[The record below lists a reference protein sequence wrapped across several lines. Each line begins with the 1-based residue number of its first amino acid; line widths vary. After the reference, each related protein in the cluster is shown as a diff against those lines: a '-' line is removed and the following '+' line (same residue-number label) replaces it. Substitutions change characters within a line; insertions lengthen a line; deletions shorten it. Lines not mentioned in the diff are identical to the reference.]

1 MTSVD
6 LKTSGMHCSSCSM
19 LIEMNVGDLKGVKT
33 VTSNRATEITHVEFD
48 PAVVSLDEIIKVL
61 ADAGYPAE
69 VAA

>member
-6 LKTSGMHCSSCSM
+6 LKTHGMHCSSCSM
-19 LIEMNVGDLKGVKT
+19 LIEMNVGDLKGVKK
-33 VTSNRATEITHVEFD
+33 VRADRATEITRVEFD
-48 PAVVSLDEIIKVL
+48 PAVVTLDEIIKVL

>member
-19 LIEMNVGDLKGVKT
+19 LIEMNVGDLKGVKS
-33 VTSNRATEITHVEFD
+33 VRADRATEITHVEFD
-48 PAVVSLDEIIKVL
+48 PAAVTLAEIIKVL